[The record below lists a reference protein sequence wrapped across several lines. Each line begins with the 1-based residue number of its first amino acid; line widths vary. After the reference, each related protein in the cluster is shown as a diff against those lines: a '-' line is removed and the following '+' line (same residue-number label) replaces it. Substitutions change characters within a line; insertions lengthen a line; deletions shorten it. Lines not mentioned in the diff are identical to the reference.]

1 MKSSGPNIHRSD
13 TEIELRP
20 IKEFSYNLTQYIL
33 LTCTTICGQWYK
45 LHPRNFFTA
54 RKPNYLK
61 GLTDVIKYMK
71 GLNQILREHT
81 DFNVRH

>member
-20 IKEFSYNLTQYIL
+20 IKEFSYNLTEYIL

-45 LHPRNFFTA
+45 LTFSQRGSPTI
-54 RKPNYLK
+54 LK
-61 GLTDVIKYMK
+61 DSQT
-71 GLNQILREHT
+71 
-81 DFNVRH
+81 